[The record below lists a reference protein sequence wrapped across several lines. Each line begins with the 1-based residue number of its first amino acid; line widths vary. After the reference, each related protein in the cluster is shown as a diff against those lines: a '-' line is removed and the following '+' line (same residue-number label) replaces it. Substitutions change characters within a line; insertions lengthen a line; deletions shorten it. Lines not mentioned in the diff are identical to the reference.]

1 MFKLLA
7 IAFGGAVG
15 SLLRVY
21 GSEWVVAKTGLHP
34 VHGTMAVNLFGAL
47 LIGLC
52 IGFLQAKPD
61 LPTWVRFLIIS
72 GGLGG
77 FTTFSSF
84 IYELI
89 ELLIQESYYMAFYY
103 GAIQLIGGV
112 ILCWLALAISRILF

>member
-15 SLLRVY
+15 SLMRVY
-21 GSEWVVAKTGLHP
+21 GSEWVSARSGLSLI
-34 VHGTMAVNLFGAL
+34 HGTMAVNLLGAI

-52 IGFLQAKPD
+52 IGFLQTKPD

-84 IYELI
+84 VYELL
-89 ELLIQESYYMAFYY
+89 ELFLQGDYFTAFYY
-103 GAIQLIGGV
+103 SSIQLIGGFL
-112 ILCWLALAISRILF
+112 LCWIALVFSRSIF